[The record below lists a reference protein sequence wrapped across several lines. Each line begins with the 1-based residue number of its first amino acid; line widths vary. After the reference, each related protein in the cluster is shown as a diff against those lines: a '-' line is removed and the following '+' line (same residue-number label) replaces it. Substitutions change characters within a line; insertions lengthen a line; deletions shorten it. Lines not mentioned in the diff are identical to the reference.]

1 MNTVHC
7 SINCSSTV
15 PYIVRSS
22 RLEMFCKKLV
32 RKNFAKFTG
41 KHLCRSLL
49 FHKVAGMRPATLTS
63 PFSIQHQATAS
74 GNKIFWIS
82 FSTRT
87 ETYFSLSEKQ
97 QILSGGHDKITA
109 ARRSEHIFKR
119 KYRIRFKIY
128 AIVLGVYF
136 DWV

>member
-1 MNTVHC
+1 
-7 SINCSSTV
+7 
-15 PYIVRSS
+15 
-22 RLEMFCKKLV
+22 
-32 RKNFAKFTG
+32 
-41 KHLCRSLL
+41 
-49 FHKVAGMRPATLTS
+49 MRPATLTS
-63 PFSIQHQATAS
+63 PFSIEHQAPAS

-97 QILSGGHDKITA
+97 QILSGGYDKITA
-109 ARRSEHIFKR
+109 ARRSERIFKR